1 MTLDAE
7 TRTYR
12 GRTLDELI
20 PRIREELGPEA
31 VIVRQRDGLQGGIG
45 GFFQKQFVEVDAQ
58 PGPSRPGF
66 DAYDDTSVAMPP
78 PARRFAPDPAEEAH
92 REGMESPAI
101 QAVVEAAHPFVPSE
115 VPPRSAAPAPGVEN
129 AFQSALEA
137 AQEQRAALD
146 VDDPSPHVEVPPGT
160 SVAPVEAPAAP
171 EAVPAPVVPAP
182 APARAAGRPRP
193 PAADGLERALAR
205 AGLPE
210 ELAAEL
216 VGDTVS
222 HLLPFASARRLKALV
237 RLALAQ
243 RIPVLHAPSGRRRV
257 VAFVGAGGAGKTL
270 CAARLSAAYAAGSDL
285 PATCVA
291 LHQRD
296 AGALLT
302 TLLGHTEVE
311 VSVAANSAEARPPA
325 DAESSLV
332 VIDTPTVS
340 PHDAGAV
347 RTLAADLAA
356 LGADEIHLT
365 VPATLSAAAAREL
378 VEGFAPLGI
387 TALALTHADET
398 AHLGHAVHL
407 AMSTAV
413 PLSYVGRG
421 TAVPGGLAPADP
433 HDLAA
438 RLLP

>member
-1 MTLDAE
+1 MTRDAE

-31 VIVRQRDGLQGGIG
+31 VIVRQRDGLQGGFG

-58 PGPSRPGF
+58 AGSSQPTF
-66 DAYDDTSVAMPP
+66 DSYDDEAVAMPP
-78 PARRFAPDPAEEAH
+78 PARRFAPDTSVRDEEAR
-92 REGMESPAI
+92 REGMDSPAI
-101 QAVVEAAHPFVPSE
+101 QAVVEAAAPFAAPE
-115 VPPRSAAPAPGVEN
+115 ARPRSVVPAPGVER
-129 AFQSALEA
+129 AFASALEA
-137 AQEQRAALD
+137 AQRERSEHDIEGPAEAAA
-146 VDDPSPHVEVPPGT
+146 ST
-160 SVAPVEAPAAP
+160 SVTWMDAPPEPDGAATP
-171 EAVPAPVVPAP
+171 
-182 APARAAGRPRP
+182 GRPGARSRP
-193 PAADGLERALAR
+193 PAADALEQALVA
-205 AGLPE
+205 AGLPAE
-210 ELAAEL
+210 VAADL
-216 VGDTVS
+216 VSDTVS

-243 RIPVLHAPSGRRRV
+243 RIPVLGPPSGPRRV

-270 CAARLSAAYAAGSDL
+270 CAARLGAAYGAGSDL
-285 PATCVA
+285 PVTCVA
-291 LHQRD
+291 LRQRD
-296 AGALLT
+296 GGALLT
-302 TLLGHTEVE
+302 ALLGASGVE
-311 VSVAANSAEARPPA
+311 VSVAPSAAEARTLA
-325 DAESSLV
+325 DAQGAHNLIV
-332 VIDTPTVS
+332 VDTPTVS

-356 LGADEIHLT
+356 LGANETHLT
-365 VPATLSAAAAREL
+365 VPATLSAVAAREL
-378 VEGFAPLGI
+378 VEGFAPLGV

-421 TAVPGGLAPADP
+421 TAVPEGLAPADP

-438 RLLP
+438 RLVP